1 MQYSRDFGGEKLLKI
16 RWHGHSCFE
25 ITDDVTLITDPHDG
39 KSIGIPAPNVEGDII
54 LVSHDHYDHNS
65 VKSVDKE
72 GSKIITDDRKRNIS
86 NIEIKGIKSFHDEH
100 QGEKRGE
107 SIIYKFIIDGVAFCH
122 LGDLG
127 HEIDEDTIKRIG
139 NVDILFVPVG
149 GTFTIDAKRAWNV
162 INSMN
167 PKISIPMHYKIGGL
181 SLPIDGIDPFLEKNK
196 FKILKVGNEI
206 DIEKEDLPNEQEIW
220 TFTL

>member
-1 MQYSRDFGGEKLLKI
+1 M
-16 RWHGHSCFE
+16 
-25 ITDDVTLITDPHDG
+25 
-39 KSIGIPAPNVEGDII
+39 
-54 LVSHDHYDHNS
+54 
-65 VKSVDKE
+65 
-72 GSKIITDDRKRNIS
+72 
-86 NIEIKGIKSFHDEH
+86 
-100 QGEKRGE
+100 
-107 SIIYKFIIDGVAFCH
+107 
-122 LGDLG
+122 
-127 HEIDEDTIKRIG
+127 
-139 NVDILFVPVG
+139 FVPVG
-149 GTFTIDAKRAWNV
+149 GIFTIDAKRAWNV